1 MGSMF
6 GLISSLSNPCYHTAM
21 RILVFLVSVLLFST
35 VPHGAQADYFVWQ
48 DPDSGMTVTFP
59 DTWNIL
65 SNRKPDDTLVIAGD
79 SLEDKPLNEDRRFVI
94 YPPKLGKAIQE
105 TAISTGFWDSYLSR
119 YVDFNL
125 SKVFD
130 GAGLGR
136 WFASYAQGTFIRMNG
151 TQEEIR
157 TGLMFAS
164 LYNDKAYVLECSTL
178 TGAYAQWDLVFRS
191 ILKSINFE
199 KMYHELPTGHYRNF
213 LKGANRYFWAGG
225 PEGTV
230 GY

>member
-1 MGSMF
+1 
-6 GLISSLSNPCYHTAM
+6 M
-21 RILVFLVSVLLFST
+21 RILLFALTVLSLFAVS
-35 VPHGAQADYFVWQ
+35 HGARADYFVWQ

-59 DTWNIL
+59 DTWKIQ
-65 SNRKPDDTLVIAGD
+65 SNRKPDDTLIIAGD
-79 SLEDKPLNEDRRFVI
+79 SLADKPLCQIRVNEDRRFVI
-94 YPPKLGKAIQE
+94 FPPKLGSAVQK

-178 TGAYAQWDLVFRS
+178 TGSFAQWDLVFRS
-191 ILKSINFE
+191 ILKSIDFE
-199 KMYHELPTGHYRNF
+199 KMYHELPTGEYRNF